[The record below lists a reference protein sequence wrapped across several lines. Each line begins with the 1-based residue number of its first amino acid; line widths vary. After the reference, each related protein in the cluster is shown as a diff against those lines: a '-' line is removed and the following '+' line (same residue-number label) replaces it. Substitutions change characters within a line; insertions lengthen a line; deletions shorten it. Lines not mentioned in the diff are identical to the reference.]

1 LRQHCA
7 IPTVVKLAPQRLEKR
22 LVRTHEEP
30 VLQAILACRPKTF
43 PHWRIHT
50 LVSTILDTG
59 CRIEEVLTA
68 RIDERRAIVERH
80 NPDASRQAR
89 LNLCESFLAPWITAF
104 VFAPLR
110 VTTTPPTASLV
121 PLTRDA
127 TRKVSPM

>member
-1 LRQHCA
+1 
-7 IPTVVKLAPQRLEKR
+7 
-22 LVRTHEEP
+22 